1 MTPPPAPRP
10 RPPGVATRPARRVWG
25 RRLLAAAPVAALLLL
40 GGALAA
46 FAADCPT
53 PDDTSAQELGS
64 TWTWGPYLTDTRCVP
79 LGLHSVFIDPG
90 SLFTNT
96 LVMVWSIL
104 LNLGWAIYKATAVFG
119 ISVLDFVLSFD
130 WLHPILAPLDGIAQ
144 SLSRLL
150 TTMNVVPAFL
160 TLSALVAVLMM
171 ARGRWAGGIYELAAS
186 LLIAALAVGILANP
200 MSSVTED
207 NGLLDR
213 ARTTGM
219 EIAGR
224 LAGASADPQEEPSA
238 RAAAREASAVH
249 GDVIQAMGDTFVR
262 TPAQVLSF
270 GHVLTGACADA
281 YDEAVT
287 GIDAQVPGSST
298 VRDAIAACD
307 EQAAANADNP
317 GPGQLG
323 TLLVIQVSAWAMLL
337 FTLAMA
343 MAVVVTTLWVLFQ
356 AVKAV
361 VALVVGLLP
370 GRARGMVWMTAAD
383 LIVALVTLVLII
395 VFLTG
400 TLLLIEAV
408 FRDTGAVMG
417 RFILVDVL
425 LLGAIAVW
433 WRIKRSLTRT
443 SDRLAEALGSRP
455 ATPQRNGG
463 STPLP
468 TREAVVKPAVATAVK
483 VGSAAFAWRRL
494 SALKDMRASTGSP
507 APQPIRPPD
516 TSAGPA
522 PTPQGAPTPDTGPG
536 GGSGG
541 PAGAAAPAGTGS
553 RPPGGRPSGVSG
565 AWATVDGTGRAPR
578 GSSAADAVTARIA
591 GRRKRA
597 NLRRTATGAVLVA
610 ATAGAG
616 APAAAAAAAA
626 QAAPA
631 RTGSA
636 AAADPASAPADPRP
650 TPPSAP
656 PPGSTV
662 TSPRRPDPPRPPQT
676 AGQPVSRGPTAR
688 ERLEEATRRAAR
700 RGQIAAATLRRR

>member
-1 MTPPPAPRP
+1 
-10 RPPGVATRPARRVWG
+10 VWG
-25 RRLLAAAPVAALLLL
+25 RRLLAAAPVAALLLV
-40 GGALAA
+40 GGGLAA
-46 FAADCPT
+46 FAADCPA

-130 WLHPILAPLDGIAQ
+130 WLTPILAPLDGIAQ

-200 MSSVTED
+200 MRSVTED

-224 LAGASADPQEEPSA
+224 LAGASADPREEPAA

-281 YDEAVT
+281 YDEAVA
-287 GIDAQVPGSST
+287 GIDAQLPGSST
-298 VRDAIAACD
+298 VRDAIAGCD

-370 GRARGMVWMTAAD
+370 GRARGMLWMTAAD

-468 TREAVVKPAVATAVK
+468 TREPVVKPAVATAVK

-494 SALKDMRASTGSP
+494 NALKDMRGNTAAS
-507 APQPIRPPD
+507 APQPMPRPG
-516 TSAGPA
+516 TGAGPA
-522 PTPQGAPTPDTGPG
+522 PSPQPGPPLDSGTGGVSGSPPG
-536 GGSGG
+536 D
-541 PAGAAAPAGTGS
+541 AAPAGAGG
-553 RPPGGRPSGVSG
+553 RPPGGRPPGSNG

-578 GSSAADAVTARIA
+578 DSSAADAVTARIA
-591 GRRKRA
+591 GRRQRA
-597 NLRRTATGAVLVA
+597 NLRRATTGAVLVA

-626 QAAPA
+626 HAVPA
-631 RTGSA
+631 STGA
-636 AAADPASAPADPRP
+636 AAGPGPAQTDPRP
-650 TPPSAP
+650 SPPSGRH
-656 PPGSTV
+656 PGSTA
-662 TSPRRPDPPRPPQT
+662 TSAHRPDPTRPPQT
-676 AGQPVSRGPTAR
+676 GGQPVSRSPTAR

-700 RGQIAAATLRRR
+700 RGQAAAAILRRR